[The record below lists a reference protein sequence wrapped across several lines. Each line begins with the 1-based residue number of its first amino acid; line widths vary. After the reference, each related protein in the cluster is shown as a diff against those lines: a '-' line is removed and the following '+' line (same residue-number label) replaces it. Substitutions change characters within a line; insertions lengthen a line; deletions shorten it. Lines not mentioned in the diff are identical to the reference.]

1 MEMVKQR
8 RLDWYLIGIAVLAA
22 FLNFWGVWNDDTVN
36 PYYTAAV
43 TSMTENWSNF
53 FYGALDP
60 SGFVTV
66 DKPPVALWLQTI
78 SALIFGIHGWSVIL
92 PQALAGVGSVL
103 LLYFL
108 VKPTFGKWAGRIA
121 ALVMA
126 TTPIA
131 VAVSRTNNV
140 DSILVFVLLLGA
152 WALFKAVRKGKIG
165 FLLLAFVL
173 IGVGFNVKMLQAYMV
188 VPAFLLFYL
197 IAAKLNWKKKML
209 HLVIALV
216 MMLGVSVSWAVVV
229 DSTSA
234 DSRPY
239 VGSSQTNS
247 VLELAFG
254 YNGMERLLG
263 QETGTNSGG
272 AGQGDGMPSSSNN
285 NNIAPDTSTES
296 SQNGQSNSG
305 QPPTPPSGSSSSDGG
320 GMGGTPP
327 SGNGGGGPGGQNGGG
342 PQGGGSKM
350 TGGTGMFGT
359 GTAGPLR
366 LFQTAL
372 GDQISWLLPMALFGM
387 AAIFIANWSRKRRF
401 FQWNTAQKEMAFWA
415 AWLIPVAGFFSI
427 ANFFHHYYLIML
439 APAIAALTGAG
450 FMALL
455 HLFRKNK
462 GVPGY
467 LLPTA
472 VIATTALQMFF
483 IAQYSMLWMGVVGI
497 IGLGLG
503 TILFVIK
510 RKQPSFTSWIA
521 IASLIALLLAPT
533 YWALT
538 PMIYG
543 GNSALPESGPQL
555 KTSSGGGF
563 ADATVNEKLI
573 AYLEKN
579 SSGTEF
585 LFGTTDASTA
595 APYIIKT
602 GESVMA
608 LGGFNGTDPILTVKE
623 LKQMIKDGKIKY
635 FYLPSNNK
643 GSSSD
648 VVTWIKKN
656 GTEVDSSEWS
666 SETTSTADA
675 TTSATTSEN
684 MQGGGGMQGG
694 AGGQSGGTLYK
705 LTGED

>member
-1 MEMVKQR
+1 MKEVMEMVKQR
-8 RLDWYLIGIAVLAA
+8 RIDWFLIGIAVLAA

-108 VKPTFGKWAGRIA
+108 VKPTFGSWAARIA

-152 WALFKAVRKGKIG
+152 WALFKAVRRGKIG

-197 IAAKLNWKKKML
+197 IAAKLNWKKKLL
-209 HLVIALV
+209 HLMIALV

-263 QETGTNSGG
+263 QETGMSSGG
-272 AGQGDGMPSSSNN
+272 GGQDGAPGSSNN
-285 NNIAPDTSTES
+285 DNIAPDASTES
-296 SQNGQSNSG
+296 AQNGQSTSG
-305 QPPTPPSGSSSSDGG
+305 QPPQPPNGSSS
-320 GMGGTPP
+320 GMD
-327 SGNGGGGPGGQNGGG
+327 GGGPGGNGGG
-342 PQGGGSKM
+342 PGGSQNGGQGGGSKM
-350 TGGTGMFGT
+350 MGGTGMFGT

-387 AAIFIANWSRKRRF
+387 TAIFIANWSRKRRF
-401 FQWNTAQKEMAFWA
+401 FQWNTEQKEMAFWA

-427 ANFFHHYYLIML
+427 AGFFHHYYLIML

-455 HLFRKNK
+455 KLYRKNK

-467 LLPTA
+467 LLPSA
-472 VIATTALQMFF
+472 VVATTGLQMFF
-483 IAQYSMLWMGVVGI
+483 IAQYSVLWMGFVGV
-497 IGLGLG
+497 IGLGLA
-503 TILFVIK
+503 TTLFIVK
-510 RKQPSFTSWIA
+510 QKQPAWTSWIA
-521 IASLIALLLAPT
+521 VASLFALLLAPT

-538 PMIYG
+538 PMMYG
-543 GNSALPESGPQL
+543 GNSALPEAGPQL
-555 KTSSGGGF
+555 KTNSGGGF
-563 ADATVNEKLI
+563 ADATVNERLI
-573 AYLEKN
+573 SYLEKN

-643 GSSSD
+643 ASNSD
-648 VVTWIKKN
+648 VVAWIEEN
-656 GTEVDSSEWS
+656 GTKVDSSEWS
-666 SETTSTADA
+666 DETTTTDA
-675 TTSATTSEN
+675 TTSATT
-684 MQGGGGMQGG
+684 GGNSQRGGMQGG
-694 AGGQSGGTLYK
+694 PPGGQSGGTLYK
-705 LTGED
+705 LTEED